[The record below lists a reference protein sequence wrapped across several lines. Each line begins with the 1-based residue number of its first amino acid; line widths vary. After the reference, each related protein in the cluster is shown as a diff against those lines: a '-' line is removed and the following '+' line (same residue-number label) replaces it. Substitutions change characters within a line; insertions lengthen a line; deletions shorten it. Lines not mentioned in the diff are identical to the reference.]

1 MMMNTKMYKM
11 KQFCIFYILCHK
23 LQTYPEKKPVE
34 SLNHFT
40 MTKQILIGVT
50 FAIYYTWKCCVWIP
64 VLLRDRPGGDR
75 KKIVN
80 SLRFIALLN
89 NLAV

>member
-1 MMMNTKMYKM
+1 
-11 KQFCIFYILCHK
+11 
-23 LQTYPEKKPVE
+23 
-34 SLNHFT
+34 

-50 FAIYYTWKCCVWIP
+50 FAIYFTWKCCVWIP

>member
-1 MMMNTKMYKM
+1 
-11 KQFCIFYILCHK
+11 
-23 LQTYPEKKPVE
+23 
-34 SLNHFT
+34 

-50 FAIYYTWKCCVWIP
+50 FAIYFTWKCYVWIP
-64 VLLRDRPGGDR
+64 VLLRDRPGVDR